1 MPCKCKSTRFGR
13 VEWHYFGGGR
23 AIYALGMKGIL
34 LAIDRGAASWEAT
47 RLVVHMA
54 PRLNAPVTVLS
65 VLVPGTQ
72 VSGAKEQSEREYR
85 AVRELVDDVVE
96 ELALAGITAKGEV
109 LSSTSNE
116 VAGAIVA
123 TATRLDAE
131 LIVMGSRARG
141 ELVSLLLGSVS
152 HAVARNADCP
162 IVIVPT
168 GATARLTPGRIVLV
182 IDGEGDTEKP
192 VTATAALA
200 RAAEASVVVACVG
213 RTLGDRDQTEF
224 APTANPDEAAVAAAV
239 STLEKAGVEV
249 RSHMIDNVWGQ
260 APEIAREVLAI
271 GADMIVMGSRSM
283 GWIGGDVAP
292 GAAEAVIRRT
302 HLPVVVAASRRRSQ
316 VVGPHIPRN

>member
-1 MPCKCKSTRFGR
+1 MALFGR
-13 VEWHYFGGGR
+13 GR
-23 AIYALGMKGIL
+23 AIYPLTMKRIL

-54 PRLNAPVTVLS
+54 PGLNAPVTVLS

-72 VSGAKEQSEREYR
+72 ESGAKEQREREYR
-85 AVRELVDDVVE
+85 AVRELVDDVAE
-96 ELALAGITAKGEV
+96 ELALAGIPAKGEV

-123 TATRLDAE
+123 TATRLDAD

-141 ELVSLLLGSVS
+141 ELASLLLGSVS
-152 HAVARNADCP
+152 HTVARNADCP

-168 GATARLTPGRIVLV
+168 GATAGLTPGLIVLV

-200 RAAEASVVVACVG
+200 RATEASVVVVCVG
-213 RTLGDRDQTEF
+213 RTPGDLDQTAEF
-224 APTANPDEAAVAAAV
+224 APSANPDEAAVAAAV
-239 STLEKAGVEV
+239 STLEKAGVEA

-271 GADMIVMGSRSM
+271 GADMIVMGSRSV

-316 VVGPHIPRN
+316 VVGPHIHRN